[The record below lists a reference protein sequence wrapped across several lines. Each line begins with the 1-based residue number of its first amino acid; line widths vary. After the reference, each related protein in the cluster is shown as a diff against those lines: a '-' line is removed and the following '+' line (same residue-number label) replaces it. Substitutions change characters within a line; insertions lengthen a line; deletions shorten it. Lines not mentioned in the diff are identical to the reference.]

1 MPFGVLTLGIH
12 DCWDKGVSHLCDH
25 LGHGDFLIPGPSG
38 ARASFAYALGQFRK
52 LLVAIG
58 GLSTAQAR
66 NYTLHSL
73 KTTGLTWALQLDV
86 DHVQR
91 RLWGHHRGGDSG
103 SKMTTKYSRDDVL
116 PALRAQLKVL
126 DSVRGGWVP
135 LTPQARGSL
144 PPVPESAL
152 SGPLHRLVWTP
163 LGLAAAGPGLDA
175 KGARCSLFCKFVC
188 KQSCVLLLECGT
200 PGTGPCAPWSAVLLV
215 LQFLFANRAVCSCW
229 SVVLQVGAVCALFLS
244 CLWSVNLA
252 WLFFKWF
259 TLTLWLR

>member
-1 MPFGVLTLGIH
+1 MLKDLLWVLVKLSVAFCEAGVIAPKLPRMACPSECLLWGPMT
-12 DCWDKGVSHLCDH
+12 CWDKGVSHLCDH

-38 ARASFAYALGQFRK
+38 AHASLAYALGQFRK

-116 PALRAQLKVL
+116 PALRAQLKGTRLRSWRV
-126 DSVRGGWVP
+126 
-135 LTPQARGSL
+135 GS
-144 PPVPESAL
+144 PS
-152 SGPLHRLVWTP
+152 RR
-163 LGLAAAGPGLDA
+163 
-175 KGARCSLFCKFVC
+175 K
-188 KQSCVLLLECGT
+188 
-200 PGTGPCAPWSAVLLV
+200 
-215 LQFLFANRAVCSCW
+215 RAVHCRLCRNR
-229 SVVLQVGAVCALFLS
+229 LFLGPS
-244 CLWSVNLA
+244 ID
-252 WLFFKWF
+252 
-259 TLTLWLR
+259 